1 MLIPRIITKK
11 TTQIYIEKKKI
22 KMDTRKQLLNTKEGR
37 NEELSN
43 KTEIK
48 HRENKHRNVNPTLSV
63 ITLSTNELNSPVKR
77 HRLAEWIKNHNYYM
91 LSPRNTIQLQN
102 YTNIRKNRLNCLRK
116 RLLLETKDIL

>member
-22 KMDTRKQLLNTKEGR
+22 KMDTRKQFVNTKEGR
-37 NEELSN
+37 NEELRN

-63 ITLSTNELNSPVKR
+63 ITLSTNELNFPVKM

-91 LSPRNTIQLQN
+91 LSPRNTIQIQN